1 MPRLAP
7 STVASPSE
15 ADQDVLIFEDADEFM
30 THSSNASMEDV
41 QAKVKEA
48 QEELLQLRM
57 RQEEI
62 ERQKQQLELIRQK
75 QDRFAKG
82 KRELVERLSQAVVG
96 IEGELYNT
104 QKLVEELS
112 ATYDGFSRHLDV
124 LRGLQP
130 EKWQRANVDEELDR
144 AIAAIQEADSDFAKA
159 SRRLS
164 MLRPSDRAQHQD
176 DASQSAAFGAGLA
189 LTDDLKSWAR
199 RGLGFTLPLLGM
211 ALFVLLLAKLMF

>member
-1 MPRLAP
+1 MPRI
-7 STVASPSE
+7 SPSSAASLPE
-15 ADQDVLIFEDADEFM
+15 SDQDTLVFEDADEFM
-30 THSSNASMEDV
+30 THSSSAPMEDV

-75 QDRFAKG
+75 QERFAKG
-82 KRELVERLSQAVVG
+82 KRDLMEKLSQAVVG

-124 LRGLQP
+124 LRSLQP
-130 EKWQRANVDEELDR
+130 EKWQRAHVDEELDR

-164 MLRPSDRAQHQD
+164 TLRPADRSQDRDRASLASAD
-176 DASQSAAFGAGLA
+176 DAGFALA
-189 LTDDLKSWAR
+189 DDLKSWAR

-211 ALFVLLLAKLMF
+211 ALFVMLLAKLMF

>member
-1 MPRLAP
+1 MPRLSP

-15 ADQDVLIFEDADEFM
+15 SDQDVLIFEDADEFM
-30 THSSNASMEDV
+30 THASNGSMEDV

-82 KRELVERLSQAVVG
+82 KRELVEKLNQAVVG

-112 ATYDGFSRHLDV
+112 ATYDGFNRHLEV

-130 EKWQRANVDEELDR
+130 EKWQRAHVDEELDR

-164 MLRPSDRAQHQD
+164 MLRPASRGSDVED
-176 DASQSAAFGAGLA
+176 SAAAAYGPGLA

-211 ALFVLLLAKLMF
+211 ALLVLLLAKLMF